1 MSLWKIA
8 WRSIQQRSLA
18 SALTAF
24 AMGLGVALVVAVL
37 VIHGVIDQSFRRG
50 AQGYD
55 LIVGAK
61 GSPLQLVL
69 NTVFHLGES
78 VETIPYSYYEEL
90 NEGRFSSAVETAVP
104 MCMGH
109 DYRGFPVVATI
120 PDMFD
125 KLTYLDG
132 REYTFAEG
140 RNLDMQN
147 PFEAVIGDT
156 AARKLKLTLG
166 DTFQPAHPGENA
178 DAEHDSDH
186 HPFTIVGI
194 LEHTGTPNDRAIFIN
209 LEGFYSMGCHAFA
222 PSAVQTF
229 MQGKKPG
236 AGEDPK
242 HAQEEHAKE
251 EHAEKEK
258 LPTATATETHDHDAH
273 DHDADDHD
281 AHDHGPVPHDQRQ
294 ITAVL
299 VCTDQSRQ
307 ALAMG
312 LPGVINNEPTAQA
325 VMPSQVIAQ
334 LFEGIIGNVQLLL
347 LILAVLVVVVAGVGI
362 LVSIYNSMSDRRHEI
377 AIMRALGA
385 RRVHVGAII
394 LLESILLS
402 LGGGAFGLLLGHG
415 LVGVLGPTIAE
426 QTGVAVS
433 ALQFQLDELILI
445 PGLIVL
451 ASLVGYLPAAVAYR
465 TDVAKSLTAAQ

>member
-24 AMGLGVALVVAVL
+24 GMGLGVALVVAVL
-37 VIHGVIDQSFRRG
+37 VIYGVIDQSFKRG

-55 LIVGAK
+55 MIVGAK

-69 NTVFHLGES
+69 NAVFHMGDS

-104 MCMGH
+104 ICMGH

-132 REYTFAEG
+132 REYAFGDG
-140 RNLDMQN
+140 RNFHMEN
-147 PFEAVIGDT
+147 PFEAVVGGT
-156 AARKLKLTLG
+156 VARKLNLKLG
-166 DTFQPAHPGENA
+166 DEIQPAHPGENPEA
-178 DAEHDSDH
+178 KQDSDH

-194 LEHTGTPNDRAIFIN
+194 LDHTGTPNDRAIFIN
-209 LEGFYSMGCHAFA
+209 LEGFYSMGCHTFA
-222 PSAVQTF
+222 PSVAQTF
-229 MQGKKPG
+229 MQGKKSG

-242 HAQEEHAKE
+242 HAKEKPAEKGKEPPAAAKE
-251 EHAEKEK
+251 AQ
-258 LPTATATETHDHDAH
+258 DHE
-273 DHDADDHD
+273 
-281 AHDHGPVPHDQRQ
+281 AHDHGPVPLDERQ

-307 ALAMG
+307 RLAMG
-312 LPGVINNEPTAQA
+312 LPGVINNEPIAQA
-325 VMPSQVIAQ
+325 VMPSQVISQ
-334 LFEGIIGNVQLLL
+334 LFEGIIGNIQLLL
-347 LILAVLVVVVAGVGI
+347 LILAILVVVVAGVGI

-377 AIMRALGA
+377 AVMRALGA

-402 LGGGAFGLLLGHG
+402 LGGGVFGLLLGHG

-445 PGLIVL
+445 PGLLVL
-451 ASLVGYLPAAVAYR
+451 ASLVGYLPAAAAYR

>member
-24 AMGLGVALVVAVL
+24 GMGLGVALVVAML
-37 VIHGVIDQSFRRG
+37 VIYGVIDQSFKRG

-55 LIVGAK
+55 MIVGAK
-61 GSPLQLVL
+61 GSQLQLVL
-69 NTVFHLGES
+69 NVVFHMGDS
-78 VETIPYSYYEEL
+78 VETIPYTYYEEL

-104 MCMGH
+104 VCMGH

-125 KLTYLDG
+125 KLKYLDG
-132 REYTFAEG
+132 RDYAFAEG
-140 RNLDMQN
+140 RNLHMEN
-147 PFEAVIGDT
+147 PFEAVVGDT
-156 AARKLKLTLG
+156 VVRKLKLKLG
-166 DTFQPAHPGENA
+166 DTFRPAHPGENA
-178 DAEHDSDH
+178 QAGQNPEAEQDSDH

-194 LEHTGTPNDRAIFIN
+194 LDHTGTPNDQAIFIN
-209 LEGFYSMGCHAFA
+209 LEGFYQMGCHTFA
-222 PSAVQTF
+222 PSVVQTF
-229 MQGKKPG
+229 MQKKKSD
-236 AGEDPK
+236 AGEDPQHAKGK
-242 HAQEEHAKE
+242 HAENGKE
-251 EHAEKEK
+251 PA
-258 LPTATATETHDHDAH
+258 PTASE
-273 DHDADDHD
+273 
-281 AHDHGPVPHDQRQ
+281 AHDHGPVPYDERQ

-307 ALAMG
+307 RLAMG
-312 LPGVINNEPTAQA
+312 LPGVINNEPVAQA
-325 VMPSQVIAQ
+325 VMPSQVISQ
-334 LFEGIIGNVQLLL
+334 LFEGIIGNIQLLL
-347 LILAVLVVVVAGVGI
+347 LILAILVVVVAGVGI

-433 ALQFQLDELILI
+433 ALQFQLNELILI
-445 PGLIVL
+445 PGLLVL
-451 ASLVGYLPAAVAYR
+451 ASLVGYLPAAAAYR

>member
-37 VIHGVIDQSFRRG
+37 VIYGVIDQSFKRG

-55 LIVGAK
+55 MIVGAK

-69 NTVFHLGES
+69 NTVFHMGDA

-90 NEGRFSSAVETAVP
+90 NAGRFASAIETAVP

-132 REYTFAEG
+132 REYAFTEG
-140 RNLDMQN
+140 RNLDMAN

-156 AARKLKLTLG
+156 AARKLRLSLG
-166 DTFQPAHPGENA
+166 DQVQPAHPGEKT
-178 DAEHDSDH
+178 DAEKDSDH
-186 HPFTIVGI
+186 HAFTIVGI
-194 LEHTGTPNDRAIFIN
+194 LAHTSTPNDRAIFIN
-209 LEGFYSMGCHAFA
+209 LEGFYSMGCHTFA
-222 PSAVQTF
+222 PSVAQTF
-229 MQGKKPG
+229 MQGKKTA
-236 AGEDPK
+236 AGDDAK
-242 HAQEEHAKE
+242 HAQEKPAK
-251 EHAEKEK
+251 KDL
-258 LPTATATETHDHDAH
+258 LPTTIDDKADDHKAEDHKADAPK
-273 DHDADDHD
+273 ADDHD
-281 AHDHGPVPHDQRQ
+281 AHDHGPTPLDERQ

-299 VCTDQSRQ
+299 VCTDQDRQ
-307 ALAMG
+307 LLAMA
-312 LPGVINNEPTAQA
+312 LPGLINNEPVAQA
-325 VMPSQVIAQ
+325 VMPSQVISQ
-334 LFEGIIGNVQLLL
+334 LFEGIIGNIRLVL
-347 LILAVLVVVVAGVGI
+347 LILAILVVIVAGVGI

-415 LVGVLGPTIAE
+415 LVIALGPTIAE

-433 ALQFQLDELILI
+433 GLQFQLNELVLI
-445 PGLIVL
+445 PGLLVL
-451 ASLVGYLPAAVAYR
+451 ASLVGYLPAVVAYR